1 MSKGDRDNEAKRLN
15 NWRIKLQV
23 QLEELQAQIHE
34 CKDAI
39 NAIVHNDRRNMK
51 EHTLQDLISIACTL
65 IQDKPGAGQRK
76 PEAEGPDLI
85 TELEVRSDKVKDI
98 ISHLDKKLE
107 STKVH
112 KDEDYQEEDSISF
125 ISDMFTDL
133 TIASDR
139 VLKWKDNKEHTD
151 FFISRDKLAG
161 EYQFYQDLIQA
172 PSKQSK
178 TKSKQKRKERDKE
191 RAKAVE
197 WALNC

>member
-1 MSKGDRDNEAKRLN
+1 
-15 NWRIKLQV
+15 
-23 QLEELQAQIHE
+23 
-34 CKDAI
+34 
-39 NAIVHNDRRNMK
+39 
-51 EHTLQDLISIACTL
+51 
-65 IQDKPGAGQRK
+65 
-76 PEAEGPDLI
+76 
-85 TELEVRSDKVKDI
+85 VRSDKVKDI